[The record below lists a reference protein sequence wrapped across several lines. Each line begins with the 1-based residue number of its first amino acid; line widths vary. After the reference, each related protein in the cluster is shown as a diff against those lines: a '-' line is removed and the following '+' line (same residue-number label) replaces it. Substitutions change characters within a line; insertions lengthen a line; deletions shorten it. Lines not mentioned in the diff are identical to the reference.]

1 MAATARRPG
10 GRPLTQLR
18 GKKEKPGRWSGLSW
32 TDCRRRNRRRRR
44 ATRPR

>member
-18 GKKEKPGRWSGLSW
+18 GKKEKARTLI
-32 TDCRRRNRRRRR
+32 R
-44 ATRPR
+44 AFSL